1 MPTLVLLRHGQ
12 SQWNLENRFT
22 GWKDVPLSEKGRA
35 EADEAGRR
43 LREHDWGHDGP
54 LFDVAY
60 TSVLQRAIETLWR
73 ALERMELMWIPV
85 HRTWRLNERHYGR
98 LTGLDKAETA
108 ARHGE
113 EQVLVWRRSYDVP
126 PPAFDVGDPENPA
139 LDPRYE
145 HADFDEPPVAEST
158 AAAVERLMPCWE
170 GSIAPALREGKR
182 VLVAAH
188 GNSLR
193 GLVKHL
199 DGLSEEQIVGLN
211 IPTGMPL
218 VYELDDDLHSVRSFY
233 LADDAEL
240 AAAQK
245 SVADQGKTRQ

>member
-22 GWKDVPLSEKGRA
+22 GWKDVPLSERGRS
-35 EADEAGRR
+35 EAADAGRR
-43 LREHDWGHDGP
+43 LSAHDWDHDGP

-60 TSVLQRAIETLWR
+60 TSLLRRAIETLWL

-85 HRTWRLNERHYGR
+85 HRTWRLNERHYGK

-126 PPAFDVGDPENPA
+126 PPPFDVDDPANPS
-139 LDPRYE
+139 LDPRYAD
-145 HADFDEPPVAEST
+145 ADFTAPPLAEST
-158 AAAVERLMPCWE
+158 ADTVERLMPCWE
-170 GSIAPALREGKR
+170 GSIAPALRDGRR

-199 DGLSEEQIVGLN
+199 DGLGEEEIVGLN
-211 IPTGMPL
+211 IPTGIPL
-218 VYELDDDLHSVRSFY
+218 VYELDDELRPLRSFY
-233 LADDAEL
+233 LADESEL

-245 SVADQGKTRQ
+245 TVADQGKAQP